1 MTHASQRRT
10 RRTKRGSR
18 HEVRAWLGKDLY
30 DRLSREAAARE
41 LNLSQC
47 VREILNSYFEIERER
62 AGASTGSV
70 RDGRTLDTQPFS
82 AMLEATE
89 LRMSAL
95 LQERGEELAALDSTI
110 CVLAAMIQQAY
121 LGLIARL
128 PTIPKSERRERDQIA
143 RQALLAWLDSVE
155 GVVQSNQSA
164 VLHALEAAR
173 RGR

>member
-1 MTHASQRRT
+1 MAHASERRT
-10 RRTKRGSR
+10 RRIKRGSR

-47 VREILNSYFEIERER
+47 MREILNSYFEIERER
-62 AGASTGSV
+62 SDGLTGSA
-70 RDGRTLDTQPFS
+70 RDGQTLDTQPFRVL
-82 AMLEATE
+82 LEATE
-89 LRMSAL
+89 LRISAL

-121 LGLIARL
+121 LGLVARL
-128 PTIPKSERRERDQIA
+128 PTIPEFERPERDQIA
-143 RQALLAWLDSVE
+143 RQALRAWLDSVE
-155 GVVQSNQSA
+155 GVVRSNESA
-164 VLHALEAAR
+164 VLRALEAAR